1 MFGFHPMGI
10 DLNGLLPEIH
20 LTGPFHMEGE
30 CKAIEGVSVANA
42 TRVECM
48 VMFGRHH
55 LFLLTENAK

>member
-1 MFGFHPMGI
+1 
-10 DLNGLLPEIH
+10 
-20 LTGPFHMEGE
+20 MEGE